1 LKLSQVRSDRFQ
13 EIYPGS
19 DQNRAEARTVV
30 WEEHLGYGAQPLPM
44 FSPDGRFISLARQE
58 GRDRDAIW
66 LYETATGKAHMAVK
80 FPEPF
85 KIFFRAS
92 WTDDG
97 KTLVVNRLQTITH
110 IVLFDRFWMK
120 ESTP

>member
-1 LKLSQVRSDRFQ
+1 
-13 EIYPGS
+13 
-19 DQNRAEARTVV
+19 
-30 WEEHLGYGAQPLPM
+30 M